1 MSERQAKWQ
10 RAVLIAVAVLAVFG
24 IGLFAGREL
33 FRAPARPQEP
43 AMQYDLAELGQAPA
57 GLPRW
62 RLSLAI
68 PVDLVTPRGL
78 ASLPDGTVLVAGDRA
93 LLALDR
99 QGVVKARYP
108 VEGEPTCV
116 AVGAAGRYLVGA
128 GDHVEVID
136 PAGDGPPRLWPYLG
150 PQAIITSIAA
160 AGPHVF
166 VADAGNR
173 AVLRFDAGGQ
183 LTGRIG
189 GGYTVPSPYFDL
201 ASQADGTLWVVD
213 PGRHRLLHYSPDGKL
228 LGSWGAHSTRPEGF
242 LGCCNPA
249 HLALMPCGSLVTSEK
264 GLLRVKVFEPEGKLA
279 ALVALPADF
288 PAAEASL
295 DLATRRAGGGEI
307 LVLVPGERSVRVYVQ

>member
-1 MSERQAKWQ
+1 MSERRTGWQ

-24 IGLFAGREL
+24 IGVFAGREL
-33 FRAPARPQEP
+33 LRAPARPQEP
-43 AMQYDLAELGQAPA
+43 SMQYDLTDLGRAPP

-62 RLSLAI
+62 RLSLTI
-68 PVDLVTPRGL
+68 PVDLAAPRGL
-78 ASLPDGTVLVAGDRA
+78 ASLPDGTVLVGGDRA

-99 QGVVKARYP
+99 RGGVKARYP
-108 VEGEPTCV
+108 LEGEPTCV
-116 AVGAAGRYLVGA
+116 AVGADGRYLVGA

-136 PAGDGPPRLWPYLG
+136 PKGDGQPWLWPDLG
-150 PQAIITSIAA
+150 SQAIITSIAA
-160 AGPHVF
+160 AGAHVF
-166 VADAGNR
+166 VADADNR

-189 GGYTVPSPYFDL
+189 SGYTVPSPYFDV

-213 PGRHRLLHYSPDGKL
+213 PGRHRLLHYTPEGTL

-249 HLALMPCGSLVTSEK
+249 HLALLPCGSLVTSEK
-264 GLLRVKVFEPEGKLA
+264 GLLRVKVFEPEGELA

-288 PAAEASL
+288 PATEASL
-295 DLATRRAGGGEI
+295 DLATRKASGGEI
-307 LVLVPGERSVRVYVQ
+307 LVLVPGERSVRVYVK